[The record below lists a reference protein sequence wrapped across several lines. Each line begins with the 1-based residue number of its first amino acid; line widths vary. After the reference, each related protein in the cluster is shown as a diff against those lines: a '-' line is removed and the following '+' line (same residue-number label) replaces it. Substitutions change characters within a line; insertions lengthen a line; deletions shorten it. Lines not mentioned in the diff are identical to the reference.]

1 MWLITFAFPVFQFTK
16 KFCLICSWQ
25 SHAPYQLFHFRKA
38 CQKLGLIPLTED
50 AMGPVIPYSSNN
62 ICSSLDSHV
71 KCWNPTKQQQH
82 SRCIT
87 VIIKGSELAHVVFN
101 TQPGK
106 VHMGCHS
113 TIKQKIIESST
124 RKPGMNIISIDVFI
138 LQKLSRWP
146 PLQTTRC
153 ALPMNIVAGL
163 EIVLFSV
170 DTLFHKWTYPWC
182 KDLVECYSSH
192 KPSLLIVSHTKVAR
206 PDG

>member
-101 TQPGK
+101 IQPGK

-113 TIKQKIIESST
+113 TIKQKIIVEWIFHQEAWDEHHFHWCFHTSKT
-124 RKPGMNIISIDVFI
+124 F
-138 LQKLSRWP
+138 Q
-146 PLQTTRC
+146 
-153 ALPMNIVAGL
+153 VAT
-163 EIVLFSV
+163 FA
-170 DTLFHKWTYPWC
+170 D
-182 KDLVECYSSH
+182 D
-192 KPSLLIVSHTKVAR
+192 
-206 PDG
+206 